1 MQMLKKNVK
10 IRFITSSYELES
22 LLPRGKN
29 KNVVGLMTDEL
40 GGKIMTECFTCRNCC
55 GKQILRGKCRN
66 FCNFFFRNNIIS
78 VVFM

>member
-1 MQMLKKNVK
+1 MLKKNVE
-10 IRFITSSYELES
+10 IRFNTSNYELQR

-29 KNVVGLMTDEL
+29 KKVVGLMTDEL
-40 GGKIMTECFTCRNCC
+40 GGKIMTEYFTGRNCC
-55 GKQILRGKCRN
+55 GKQMLRGKCRN